1 MYNQMFR
8 FKVDIFNEISW
19 QKFQQ
24 LPDIKDLPLT
34 EQVKKYNLY
43 IDELTFERNTYLH
56 WLEGHKKGAII
67 TPSSGS
73 SETFFLLQ
81 EDDSLLLQED
91 GSSIIWN

>member
-24 LPDIKDLPLT
+24 LPDIKGLPLT

-56 WLEGHKKGAII
+56 WLEGHKKGAR
-67 TPSSGS
+67 TVSEDSG
-73 SETFFLLQ
+73 ETFFLLQ
-81 EDDSLLLQED
+81 EDDNFLLQED
-91 GSSIIWN
+91 GSKLIWN